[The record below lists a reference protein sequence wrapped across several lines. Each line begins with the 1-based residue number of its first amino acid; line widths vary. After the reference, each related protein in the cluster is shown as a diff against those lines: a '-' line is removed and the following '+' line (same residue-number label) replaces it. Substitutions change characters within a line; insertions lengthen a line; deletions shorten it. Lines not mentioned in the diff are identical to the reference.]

1 MNFWK
6 AMQLTHK
13 NSDSFIT
20 FIWNYY
26 HANGRQ
32 FAWRATE
39 DPYAIF
45 ISEIMLQQTQTYRV
59 APKYE
64 LWLAEFPNFQS
75 LADAPLR
82 DVLSVWQGLGYNRRG
97 MYAQKVAQRVVAEY
111 QGMLPADPI
120 ILETFPGIGKNTAGS
135 ICAFAFNMPVVFIE
149 TNIRAVYIHSF
160 FKDSQSVHD
169 KELLPLIAQTVDQH
183 NAREWYYA
191 LMDYGVFL
199 KQQGKNPSRKSVHHT
214 KQSKFQGSDRQIRGA
229 VIKLLTRHS
238 ALTFEQLVVQLEKDA
253 QRVQHIIDQLNKEL
267 LLKYHDGFYSI
278 V

>member
-1 MNFWK
+1 MNISTD
-6 AMQLTHK
+6 QI
-13 NSDSFIT
+13 SSFRS

-26 HANGRQ
+26 HEHGRQ
-32 FAWRATE
+32 FAWRATQ
-39 DPYAIF
+39 DPYSIF

-64 LWLAEFPNFQS
+64 QWLAEFPDFQS
-75 LADAPLR
+75 LASASLR

-97 MYAQKVAQRVVAEY
+97 MYTQKVAQQVVADY
-111 QGMLPADPI
+111 QGLLPADPI

-160 FKDSQSVHD
+160 FKDRDDVHD
-169 KELLPLIAQTVDQH
+169 KELLPLIAQTVDKH
-183 NAREWYYA
+183 NPREWYYA
-191 LMDYGVFL
+191 LMDYGVLL

-229 VIKLLTRHS
+229 IIRLLTQHS
-238 ALTFEQLVVQLEKDA
+238 GLTFEQLLEQLDKDE
-253 QRVQHIIDQLNKEL
+253 QRVQHILDQLHKES
-267 LLKYHDGFYSI
+267 LLKQEDTIYSI